1 MPPLTFGGIFASA
14 PRVNAGRKRFRS
26 LIVDIIGYDVE
37 GVSGMFF
44 VIIASDLILAV
55 LI

>member
-1 MPPLTFGGIFASA
+1 MQNLFF
-14 PRVNAGRKRFRS
+14 F
-26 LIVDIIGYDVE
+26 YDVE